1 MMKKLLDIFLKHK
14 PVSGTL
20 KYLEKQYT
28 ILCISRKNVIP
39 MIPMEAS
46 NLYGSYTK
54 RGPVSSPKADSFI
67 AAGLVDV
74 NEMI

>member
-1 MMKKLLDIFLKHK
+1 MMKKLLNIFLKYK

-20 KYLEKQYT
+20 KYLEKEHT

-39 MIPMEAS
+39 MIPVEAS
-46 NLYGSYTK
+46 NLNGSYTE
-54 RGPVSSPKADSFI
+54 RGPASSPETDSFI
-67 AAGLVDV
+67 AAGLIDV